1 MKKRYLALFL
11 AAAIVLTQTV
21 GAEQIVK
28 ASETA
33 EEVLPKEE
41 QEEEKI
47 LPEKQEEEEMVLP
60 EKQEEEEKALP
71 AEQEKK
77 EKEKKESVPE
87 EKTES
92 QAQPK
97 ARSQKAAEVSPQLD
111 GIAEDLTVLP
121 EEGQELR
128 NDPYTWI
135 YEGETQRFYVER
147 ESSEIIWEIG
157 TSDNGEDILFN
168 NGAAGNPVTWKASG
182 NTIAITGEIAQE
194 NIFVRARCGDETADS
209 ILWLDVRKNV
219 SEVDLGLENEVRV
232 LRGSDTGIGS
242 SMGRVH
248 VENAEY
254 PHGEDFFIKTR
265 NMQSADESIAAVE
278 CDRDGDWRV
287 YGKKV
292 GQTAIEVEYYAEN
305 GPENILTKNV
315 TVIVT
320 NEEYYIDIVSSTG
333 MRGNA
338 DVLFG
343 DSIDLTAN
351 ITGERWAEDEDGE
364 FLDPVD
370 ISAENLNVEW
380 SLEGESGGG
389 SVELIPDTEND
400 RNCTVK
406 VGNSENLE
414 DYGVIVKASIYRN
427 GEDLGFQYYIINATS
442 CYYFLE
448 PVSIDTEIGQDE
460 STEIKGLGLYLYE
473 VGKEKKLIPKAR
485 FSFQYDENVLE
496 VTDSNGGVIKSQSYE
511 EEPTIQ
517 AGDFVIK
524 RIGTD
529 ADWLYIR
536 AWIPDEDGN
545 WSDMG
550 SREWYFDWCSTEDVN
565 FNETEVTIFTSSD
578 YDEGER
584 KTLCVNTGNLKN
596 YSIEWEVALYGN
608 ERDEYGNSVSVVAD
622 PASYSTSGNE
632 ITLDADKL
640 KAEFAGKGMESEQLQ
655 GFVRANIK
663 KGDSYVA
670 EAYATLEINTP
681 VYRISGLEDVE
692 KDVVKGY
699 MAYMVKE
706 TECYVR
712 NQKNPYG
719 NYFQLIIQGVVIDN
733 PEGAEAVWELQDTD
747 ADADYY
753 NLKAVGYGE
762 ASLTVETS
770 SEELGERNFT
780 IHTNVVDEIYSLEI
794 DMQGWSLLPGELK
807 QMKVGVMHDF
817 YDEESGE
824 IKDEKIKD
832 TGAFTVDFE
841 SESELLTVKNDG
853 TVTASK
859 LAKENQ
865 WCQIQVTLTVPREG
879 KEPYVYVEK
888 TGVNICMGHKFVKT
902 GTGEA
907 ASCNEEGYVE
917 WECTECGMIKTET
930 VPKTSHSFVETRR
943 VPASCTAKGSV
954 TKKCSRCG
962 ETKTEVLPKT
972 GHSFGAWSTTT
983 EPTALEEGVQT
994 RTCKVCKTA
1003 ETKNINKLKATIK
1016 LNVKSITLKVKQ
1028 STTAIEVT
1036 TAKGDG
1042 VKSWK
1047 SSNTK
1052 VASVTSKGKI
1062 TGKKAGTAK
1071 ITVTLKSGVKATI
1084 NVKVQKNAV
1093 VTSKLTVTGQT
1104 AKIKGN
1110 KLTLKKGKSETLVAV
1125 LTPITSQQKITYKTS
1140 NKKIVTVN
1148 SKGKITAKK
1157 PGKAKITVQSG
1168 KKKVVVTV
1176 TVKK

>member
-1 MKKRYLALFL
+1 MKKRSLALFL
-11 AAAIVLTQTV
+11 AAAIVLAQAAGTGQP
-21 GAEQIVK
+21 VK
-28 ASETA
+28 AAEAA
-33 EEVLPKEE
+33 EEVLPEE
-41 QEEEKI
+41 QTENQTQ
-47 LPEKQEEEEMVLP
+47 P
-60 EKQEEEEKALP
+60 KALP
-71 AEQEKK
+71 Q
-77 EKEKKESVPE
+77 
-87 EKTES
+87 KT
-92 QAQPK
+92 
-97 ARSQKAAEVSPQLD
+97 AEVSPQLD

-157 TSDNGEDILFN
+157 TSNNGEDILFN

-232 LRGSDTGIGS
+232 LRGSDTSIGS

-278 CDRDGDWRV
+278 CDGDGDWRV

-292 GQTAIEVEYYAEN
+292 GRTSIAVEYYTEN
-305 GPENILTKNV
+305 EPEKILTKNV

-333 MRGNA
+333 MSGNA

-343 DSIDLTAN
+343 DIIDLTAN
-351 ITGERWAEDEDGE
+351 ITGSRWTEDEDGE
-364 FLDPVD
+364 YIDSVD

-380 SLEGESGGG
+380 SLEGESVSEG
-389 SVELIPDTEND
+389 VELIPDTEND
-400 RNCTVK
+400 RKCMVK

-442 CYYFLE
+442 YYYFLE

-473 VGKEKKLIPKAR
+473 VRKEKKLIPEAR

-517 AGDFVIK
+517 SGDFVVK
-524 RIGTD
+524 RIGVE
-529 ADWLYIR
+529 ADWLSVR
-536 AWIPDEDGN
+536 ARIPDESGS
-545 WSDMG
+545 WSDAG
-550 SREWYFDWCSTEDVN
+550 SREWYFDWCETADVD

-578 YDEGER
+578 YDKGES

-596 YSIEWEVALYGN
+596 YTIEWEVALHGN
-608 ERDEYGNSVSVVAD
+608 ERDENENPISVVAD

-663 KGDSYVA
+663 KGDGYVA
-670 EAYATLEINTP
+670 EAYATFEINTP
-681 VYRISGLEDVE
+681 VYRISGLEDTE
-692 KDVVKGY
+692 KGVVKGY
-699 MAYMVKE
+699 TAYMGKKGD
-706 TECYVR
+706 CYVKNR
-712 NQKNPYG
+712 KNPYG
-719 NYFQLIIQGVVIDN
+719 EYLPVTVRDIMINN
-733 PEGAEAVWELQDTD
+733 PEGSEAVWELQNTD
-747 ADADYY
+747 ADGYI
-753 NLKAVGYGE
+753 LKAVGYGE

-770 SEELGERNFT
+770 SEELGERDFI
-780 IHTNVVDEIYSLEI
+780 IHTNVVDEIYSLDV
-794 DMQGWSLLPGELK
+794 DMEGWGLLPGESK

-817 YDEESGE
+817 YDEKSGQV
-824 IKDEKIKD
+824 KYEKIKD

-865 WCQIQVTLTVPREG
+865 WCEIQVTLTVPREG

-888 TGVNICMGHKFVKT
+888 TGVNICMGHKFVKL
-902 GTGEA
+902 GAGEA

-917 WECTECGMIKTET
+917 WECTECGMTKTET

-972 GHSFGAWSTTT
+972 GHSFGAWSMTR

-1003 ETKNINKLKATIK
+1003 ETRNINKLKATIK
-1016 LNVKSITLKVKQ
+1016 LNVKSISLKVKQ

-1110 KLTLKKGKSETLVAV
+1110 KLTLKKGKSETLAAA

-1148 SKGKITAKK
+1148 SKGEITAKK